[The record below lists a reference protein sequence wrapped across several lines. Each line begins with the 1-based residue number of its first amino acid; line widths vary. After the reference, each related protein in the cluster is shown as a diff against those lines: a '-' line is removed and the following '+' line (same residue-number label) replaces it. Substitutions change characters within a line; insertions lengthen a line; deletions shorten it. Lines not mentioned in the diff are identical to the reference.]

1 MPVVKHLYVLIHG
14 STYCTCG
21 ILTVTLPIGEYARV
35 LDSYMG
41 GCMGQWGYTGIC
53 IRALQQIRVLGG
65 VGKDYYKATCYLYTK
80 LSVVE

>member
-35 LDSYMG
+35 GQLHGGMHGPVGVYGYM
-41 GCMGQWGYTGIC
+41 YTGS
-53 IRALQQIRVLGG
+53 
-65 VGKDYYKATCYLYTK
+65 ATD
-80 LSVVE
+80 